1 MSKSLYEVHTLKGG
15 QLVIDS
21 TYPDREASMEVAKAL
36 HGEKRFDGVKVIKDT
51 FDTKSGQGK
60 EIVVYYTS
68 KTSRYRTPAAP
79 AASPAAKA
87 AEASAA
93 AAGGPAKP
101 AGAGR
106 PAPKA
111 RNQDVSVA
119 VKAVLWLTLIL
130 VGGLGVLFLITK
142 AGDLMGKG
150 F

>member
-68 KTSRYRTPAAP
+68 KAP
-79 AASPAAKA
+79 REKAPPPQSPAAKT

-93 AAGGPAKP
+93 AASAAPSPAAGRAPAK
-101 AGAGR
+101 
-106 PAPKA
+106 KA
-111 RNQDVSVA
+111 KNQDVSVA
-119 VKAVLWLTLIL
+119 IKAVLWLTLIL

>member
-15 QLVIDS
+15 QCVIDS

-36 HGEKRFDGVKVIKDT
+36 HGEKRFDGIKVIKDT
-51 FDTKSGQGK
+51 FDAKSGQGK
-60 EIVVYYTS
+60 EIVVYDTS
-68 KTSRYRTPAAP
+68 KAP
-79 AASPAAKA
+79 REKAPPPQSPAAKT

-93 AAGGPAKP
+93 AASAAPSPAAGRAPAK
-101 AGAGR
+101 
-106 PAPKA
+106 KA
-111 RNQDVSVA
+111 KNQDVSVA
-119 VKAVLWLTLIL
+119 IKAVLWLTLIL